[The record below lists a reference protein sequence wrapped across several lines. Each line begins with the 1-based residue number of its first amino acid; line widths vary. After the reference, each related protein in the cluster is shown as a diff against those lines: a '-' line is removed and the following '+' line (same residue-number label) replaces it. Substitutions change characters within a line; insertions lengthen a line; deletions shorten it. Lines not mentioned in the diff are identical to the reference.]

1 MKNNKKVTTHV
12 NTSHVDVD
20 VDMVD
25 VLART
30 QAWHGAV
37 THTDTHTHTHTH
49 TPAHRAEPHKQFN
62 VLARTETWHGAVTHT
77 QQQQRR
83 THMCVCKIWILHVY
97 MQWSKSAETPQ
108 NRTKRKTC
116 CP

>member
-49 TPAHRAEPHKQFN
+49 RHTEPNHTNSSTCWREQKHGM
-62 VLARTETWHGAVTHT
+62 AR
-77 QQQQRR
+77 
-83 THMCVCKIWILHVY
+83 
-97 MQWSKSAETPQ
+97 
-108 NRTKRKTC
+108 
-116 CP
+116 

>member
-37 THTDTHTHTHTH
+37 THTDTHGHTPTHTHTH
-49 TPAHRAEPHKQFN
+49 THQHTEP
-62 VLARTETWHGAVTHT
+62 
-77 QQQQRR
+77 
-83 THMCVCKIWILHVY
+83 
-97 MQWSKSAETPQ
+97 
-108 NRTKRKTC
+108 NRTNSSTC
-116 CP
+116 RREQKHGMAR